1 MQERAETILYR
12 QQQPI
17 YSSVREMEVDSRS
30 LDAFTSSP
38 VSGQLCLSVGDL
50 NGCVPGMN
58 TVHQRDVFSGSA

>member
-1 MQERAETILYR
+1 MQERLKQYCAGSSNLSILRY
-12 QQQPI
+12 
-17 YSSVREMEVDSRS
+17 EMEVDSRS

-38 VSGQLCLSVGDL
+38 LSGQLCLSVGDL

>member
-1 MQERAETILYR
+1 MQERLKQYCTGSSNLS
-12 QQQPI
+12 
-17 YSSVREMEVDSRS
+17 YSSVREMEVDSCS